1 MTKAKMTEKELIE
14 WEKTR
19 DLGEEILQGIRDIK
33 KGKTGR
39 RFTKATFPLVRA
51 REKAGLSQAEFA
63 ELLGVSVRT
72 LQDWEQGRRE
82 PSGAAKTLFKV
93 AERYPEVLREV
104 AA

>member
-1 MTKAKMTEKELIE
+1 MAKMIRKQLLE

-19 DLGEEILQGIRDIK
+19 NLGEEILQGIKNIK
-33 KGKTGR
+33 AGKIGR
-39 RFTKATFPLVRA
+39 HFTPKAFSIVRV

-72 LQDWEQGRRE
+72 LQDWEQGKRE
-82 PSGAAKTLFKV
+82 PSGAARTLLKV
-93 AERYPEVLREV
+93 AERHPEVLREV